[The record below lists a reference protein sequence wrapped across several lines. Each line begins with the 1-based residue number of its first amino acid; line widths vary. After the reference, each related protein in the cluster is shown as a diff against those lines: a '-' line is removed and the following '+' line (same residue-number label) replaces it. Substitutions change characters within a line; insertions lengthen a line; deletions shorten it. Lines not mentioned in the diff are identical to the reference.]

1 MPVPR
6 LRDDARLWELRLLTE
21 LERGSPY
28 VDSHKLDQRT
38 KQMVAFLIYEGYL
51 NGVGSCQ

>member
-1 MPVPR
+1 